1 MSTKALYPTLYRVV
15 TDLGSFSSMLLP
27 DRALRAYQLAP
38 AEAILESVERQRG
51 DQFAT
56 VFSRQAGK
64 DERLAQMLSILLL
77 RRSHLGGTVIVAAPT
92 LQPQATISRDRLRD
106 RLLANPLTKP
116 MVRTVHNTVRLG
128 QARATFVS
136 AAPGSHARGQTAD
149 LLLVANEAQDID
161 PAVWDAVFDPMA
173 ASTNATTL
181 FMGTVWSQTTLLARQ
196 MRHLRELEVLDRRQ
210 RVWLVPWTV
219 VARDIPAY
227 GERVR
232 ARIAQLGE
240 GHPFIRTE
248 YELEELDG
256 DGGLFPAHRIAQ
268 MRGDH
273 ARLDRARPGAR
284 YALLLDVGGEEESGG
299 DQRTVA
305 DLVSARSDSRRDS
318 TALTV
323 IEIDLDAR
331 ADGQAVYRVVDRR
344 IWTGVRHTALHDQLV
359 DLARNVW
366 KASWVIVDATGVGA
380 GLSSF
385 LRANLGARRG
395 SQPGIQVVP
404 FVFTAASKSRL
415 GWDFLGLIDSGRFKE
430 YADHRLV
437 GVDRACPE
445 PVERVSTRDSESI
458 HDCEP
463 ITAEYYTQLRAT
475 TYEVLNGP
483 GNLLRWSVPARDG
496 HDDLVISAALCAE
509 LDCLD
514 HRPRIAVGSFG

>member
-1 MSTKALYPTLYRVV
+1 M
-15 TDLGSFSSMLLP
+15 
-27 DRALRAYQLAP
+27 
-38 AEAILESVERQRG
+38 
-51 DQFAT
+51 
-56 VFSRQAGK
+56 
-64 DERLAQMLSILLL
+64 
-77 RRSHLGGTVIVAAPT
+77 
-92 LQPQATISRDRLRD
+92 
-106 RLLANPLTKP
+106 
-116 MVRTVHNTVRLG
+116 
-128 QARATFVS
+128 
-136 AAPGSHARGQTAD
+136 
-149 LLLVANEAQDID
+149 
-161 PAVWDAVFDPMA
+161 
-173 ASTNATTL
+173 
-181 FMGTVWSQTTLLARQ
+181 
-196 MRHLRELEVLDRRQ
+196 
-210 RVWLVPWTV
+210 PWTV

-273 ARLDRARPGAR
+273 ARLDRPRPGAR

-458 HDCEP
+458 HDCDP

-483 GNLLRWSVPARDG
+483 GNLLRWSVPARVG

>member
-1 MSTKALYPTLYRVV
+1 VNTATLYPTLYRVV
-15 TDLGSFSSMLLP
+15 TDLDAFSSMLLP
-27 DRALRAYQLAP
+27 DRALRAYQLEP
-38 AEAILESVERQRG
+38 AQAILESIERQRG
-51 DQFAT
+51 DQFAI

-64 DERLAQMLSILLL
+64 DEMLAQMLSILLL
-77 RRSHLGGTVIVAAPT
+77 RRSDHGGTVIVAAPT

-116 MVRTVHNTVRLG
+116 LVRTVGNTIRLG
-128 QARATFVS
+128 KARATFVS
-136 AAPGSHARGQTAD
+136 AAPGANARGQTAD

-173 ASTNATTL
+173 ASTNATTV

-196 MRHLRELEVLDRRQ
+196 MRHLRELEAVDGRQ

-219 VARDIPAY
+219 VAPHIPAY

-240 GHPFIRTE
+240 DHPFIRTE
-248 YELEELDG
+248 YELQELDG

-273 ARLDRARPGAR
+273 ARLDRCRTGQR
-284 YALLLDVGGEEESGG
+284 YALLLDVGGEEESGV
-299 DQRTVA
+299 DQGRAAVPSLRGITSPA
-305 DLVSARSDSRRDS
+305 ASRRDS

-323 IEIDLDAR
+323 VELELSSRSDCLP
-331 ADGQAVYRVVDRR
+331 VYRVVDRR
-344 IWTGVRHTALHDQLV
+344 VWTGVRHAALHDELV

-366 KASWVIVDATGVGA
+366 KASWVVVDATGVGA

-385 LRANLGARRG
+385 LKANLGAKRG
-395 SQPGIQVVP
+395 SQPAIQVHP

-430 YADHRLV
+430 YAGRSSAGD
-437 GVDRACPE
+437 DP
-445 PVERVSTRDSESI
+445 VSTRPFDTDSV
-458 HDCEP
+458 
-463 ITAEYYTQLRAT
+463 TAEYYAQLRAT

-483 GNLLRWSVPARDG
+483 GAMLRWSVPARDG

-509 LDCLD
+509 LDRLD
-514 HRPRIAVGSFG
+514 HRPRIAVGSFT